1 MAWRGAR
8 LLPWVSIFQT
18 IPELNPTFRVMP
30 FSFHTVAA
38 LSRRYVY
45 LYTRH
50 PVRLVELVFWPLVD
64 LLVWGFLTTYLQKQ
78 GGGYPVALSYL
89 IGGMILWDVLFRSQQ
104 GVAISFLEDVW
115 TRNLL
120 NVFVAPV
127 RTTEYVAATFAVGV
141 MRVAVTLLVLS
152 VVAAVA
158 YHFRLT
164 QLGAGLLPFVGN
176 LILFG
181 WFLGMISTA
190 LIMRFGQAAES
201 LAWAVPFFIQPLA
214 AVFYPVSVLP
224 EWVQPV
230 AMALPC
236 TPVFEGMRAVLAGQG
251 MPWNLVWSALA
262 LNALWGAVAA
272 GFFGWNLR
280 HVRKTG
286 LLVKVATQ

>member
-1 MAWRGAR
+1 MNFSYQT
-8 LLPWVSIFQT
+8 VS
-18 IPELNPTFRVMP
+18 
-30 FSFHTVAA
+30 A
-38 LSRRYVY
+38 LVLRYLF

-50 PVRLVELVFWPLVD
+50 PVRLIELVFWPLVD
-64 LLVWGFLTTYLQKQ
+64 LLVWGFLTVYLQGASGQ
-78 GGGYPVALSYL
+78 GGSAPLGFL

-127 RTTEYVAATFAVGV
+127 RTTEYVAATCAVGV
-141 MRVAVTLLVLS
+141 LRVMVTLAIL
-152 VVAAVA
+152 AAVA
-158 YHFRLT
+158 GLAYHFNI
-164 QLGAGLLPFVGN
+164 GKMGISLLPFLGN

-224 EWVQPV
+224 DWLEPV
-230 AMALPC
+230 ARALPC
-236 TPVFEGMRAVLAGQG
+236 TPVFEGMRTVLAGG
-251 MPWNLVWSALA
+251 PAPWSALLHA
-262 LNALWGAVAA
+262 FLLNLVFGTMAV
-272 GFFGWNLR
+272 GFFGATLK

>member
-1 MAWRGAR
+1 
-8 LLPWVSIFQT
+8 
-18 IPELNPTFRVMP
+18 MP
-30 FSFHTVAA
+30 FSFNTLSA
-38 LSRRYVY
+38 LVLRYLF

-50 PVRLVELVFWPLVD
+50 PVRFVELIFWPLVD
-64 LLVWGFLTTYLQKQ
+64 LLVWGFLTMYLQKQ
-78 GGGYPVALSYL
+78 GAGAFPTTISFL
-89 IGGMILWDVLFRSQQ
+89 IGAMILWDVLFRSQQ

-127 RTTEYVAATFAVGV
+127 RTVEYVAATCVVGV
-141 MRVAVTLLVLS
+141 LRVGFTLVVLS
-152 VVAAVA
+152 IVAALA
-158 YHFRLT
+158 YHFNLSS
-164 QLGAGLLPFVGN
+164 LGFALLPFLAN

-190 LIMRFGQAAES
+190 LIMRWGQAAES

-224 EWVQPV
+224 DWLQPI
-230 AMALPC
+230 AMSLPC
-236 TPVFEGMRAVLAGQG
+236 TPVFEGMRTVLAGNPL
-251 MPWNLVWSALA
+251 PWASLRDSLL
-262 LNALWGAVAA
+262 LNVAWGIAA
-272 GFFGWNLR
+272 AWFFAANLR

>member
-1 MAWRGAR
+1 
-8 LLPWVSIFQT
+8 
-18 IPELNPTFRVMP
+18 MP
-30 FSFHTVAA
+30 FSISTVNA
-38 LSRRYVY
+38 LVLRYLY

-50 PVRLVELVFWPLVD
+50 PIRLVELVFWPLVD
-64 LLVWGFLTTYLQKQ
+64 LLVWGFLTTYLK
-78 GGGYPVALSYL
+78 GSGASGEFTASITFL

-127 RTTEYVAATFAVGV
+127 RTSEYVGATCVVGV
-141 MRVAVTLLVLS
+141 LRVGVTLVVLAI
-152 VVAAVA
+152 VAALA
-158 YHFRLT
+158 YQFNLT
-164 QLGAGLLPFVGN
+164 SLGLGLVPFMGN

-214 AVFYPVSVLP
+214 AVFYPVKVLP
-224 EWVQPV
+224 EWLQPI
-230 AMALPC
+230 AMGLPC
-236 TPVFEGMRAVLAGQG
+236 TPIFEGMRTVLAGNPV
-251 MPWNLVWSALA
+251 PWGNVQHALLLNLA
-262 LNALWGAVAA
+262 WGAVAA
-272 GFFGWNLR
+272 FFFAANLR

>member
-1 MAWRGAR
+1 
-8 LLPWVSIFQT
+8 
-18 IPELNPTFRVMP
+18 MP
-30 FSFHTVAA
+30 FSFHTVSA
-38 LSRRYVY
+38 LVLRYIF

-50 PVRLVELVFWPLVD
+50 PVRFVELIFWPLVD
-64 LLVWGFLTTYLQKQ
+64 LLVWGFLTIYLQKQ
-78 GGGYPVALSYL
+78 GGGFPATITFL

-127 RTTEYVAATFAVGV
+127 RTVEYVAATCVVGV
-141 MRVAVTLLVLS
+141 LRICVTLVILI
-152 VVAAVA
+152 VVAALA
-158 YHFRLT
+158 YQFNIF
-164 QLGAGLLPFVGN
+164 QLGFALLPFLAN

-181 WFLGMISTA
+181 WFLGMVSTA
-190 LIMRFGQAAES
+190 LIMRWGQAAES

-224 EWVQPV
+224 AWLQPI
-230 AMALPC
+230 ANSLPC
-236 TPVFEGMRAVLAGQG
+236 TPIFEGMRAVLAGKAI
-251 MPWNLVWSALA
+251 PWGNIEHALLLNLVWGALA
-262 LNALWGAVAA
+262 AFFFAA
-272 GFFGWNLR
+272 NLS

>member
-1 MAWRGAR
+1 M
-8 LLPWVSIFQT
+8 PIS
-18 IPELNPTFRVMP
+18 LN
-30 FSFHTVAA
+30 TVHA
-38 LSRRYVY
+38 LVLRYLY

-50 PVRLVELVFWPLVD
+50 PVRLVELVFWPMVD
-64 LLVWGFLTTYLQKQ
+64 LLVWGFLTTYLQRH
-78 GGGYPVALSYL
+78 GGGDFPTSITFL

-127 RTTEYVAATFAVGV
+127 RTREYVAATCVVGV
-141 MRVAVTLLVLS
+141 LRVGVTLVILTA
-152 VVAAVA
+152 VAAFA
-158 YHFRLT
+158 YHFN
-164 QLGAGLLPFVGN
+164 LGKLGLGLLPFLGN

-181 WFLGMISTA
+181 WILGLFSTA
-190 LIMRFGQAAES
+190 LILRFGQAAES

-224 EWVQPV
+224 PFLQPV

-236 TPVFEGMRAVLAGQG
+236 TPVFEGMRAVLAGQPVAWG
-251 MPWNLVWSALA
+251 GVGHALL
-262 LNALWGAVAA
+262 LNAVWGGLAA
-272 GFFGWNLR
+272 WFFAANLR
-280 HVRKTG
+280 HVRKAG

>member
-1 MAWRGAR
+1 
-8 LLPWVSIFQT
+8 
-18 IPELNPTFRVMP
+18 MP
-30 FSFHTVAA
+30 FSFHTVSA
-38 LSRRYVY
+38 LVLRYLF
-45 LYTRH
+45 LYTRN
-50 PVRLVELVFWPLVD
+50 PVRFVELIFWPLVD
-64 LLVWGFLTTYLQKQ
+64 LLMWGFLTIYLKQ
-78 GGGYPVALSYL
+78 HGADGLPSAITFL

-127 RTTEYVAATFAVGV
+127 RTAEYVAATCIVGV
-141 MRVAVTLLVLS
+141 LRVGVTLVVLT
-152 VVAAVA
+152 VVAALA
-158 YHFRLT
+158 YGFKLT
-164 QLGAGLLPFVGN
+164 DLGFGLLPFLAN
-176 LILFG
+176 LMIFG

-190 LIMRFGQAAES
+190 LIMRWGQAAES

-224 EWVQPV
+224 SWLQPI

-236 TPVFEGMRAVLAGQG
+236 TPVFEGMRTVLSGQPA
-251 MPWNLVWSALA
+251 PWGNIEHAFILNLI
-262 LNALWGAVAA
+262 WGVIA
-272 GFFGWNLR
+272 GFFFAANLR